1 MPCVLARAADAL
13 VNLLAYLRY
22 DEVEASM
29 GELMGLLLI
38 HVASGLSIVREPAV
52 TALGMA
58 AYMAGARFSM
68 YLQLTL

>member
-1 MPCVLARAADAL
+1 
-13 VNLLAYLRY
+13 
-22 DEVEASM
+22 
-29 GELMGLLLI
+29 MGLLLI